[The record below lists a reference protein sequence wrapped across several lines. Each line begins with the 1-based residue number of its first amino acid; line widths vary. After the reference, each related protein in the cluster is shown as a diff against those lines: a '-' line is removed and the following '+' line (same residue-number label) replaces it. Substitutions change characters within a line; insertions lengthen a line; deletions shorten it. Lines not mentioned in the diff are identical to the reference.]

1 MANIESTI
9 NMHNKDVITERKTEA
24 VKFNCI
30 NKPGCPFCNQCQIT
44 NIIQKQKLHQN
55 FESMMKNYATELAKV
70 HLNSVMK
77 TIRNHSIMKNI
88 GRIKN
93 FQRKTGD
100 LKNSKQN
107 LEYNF
112 TF

>member
-1 MANIESTI
+1 MANIKSTI
-9 NMHNKDVITERKTEA
+9 NMHNKDVITERKTEV

-30 NKPGCPFCNQCQIT
+30 NKPSCPFCNQCQIT

-55 FESMMKNYATELAKV
+55 FEIMMKNYTTEPAKV

-88 GRIKN
+88 GQIKN
-93 FQRKTGD
+93 FQRYTGD

>member
-1 MANIESTI
+1 MANIKSTI

-44 NIIQKQKLHQN
+44 NIMQKQKLHQN
-55 FESMMKNYATELAKV
+55 FEIMMKNYTTEPA
-70 HLNSVMK
+70 ME

-88 GRIKN
+88 GQIMN

>member
-1 MANIESTI
+1 MANIKSTI
-9 NMHNKDVITERKTEA
+9 NMHNKDVITERKTEV
-24 VKFNCI
+24 VKCHCI

-55 FESMMKNYATELAKV
+55 FEIMMKSYTTEPAKV
-70 HLNSVMK
+70 HLNRVMK
-77 TIRNHSIMKNI
+77 TIGNHTIMKNI
-88 GRIKN
+88 GQIRN

-107 LEYNF
+107 LKYNF